1 MPHRKTSL
9 LVAAVTATFVMAVT
23 AAVGPFTLF
32 WTNETRLERNVVESQ
47 IERIRSVQGLLVDAE
62 TGERGY
68 ALTGQDA
75 FLQPYYIAVSQ
86 LPLAFKS
93 LRDSYQED
101 PDEEVARVG
110 EFIRHAELKMVHLD
124 RVVKLVNRGG
134 HDAAEAEIAA
144 GGGRELMDTVR
155 TISAELISDET
166 EELAALER
174 QLLSNIRWAVA
185 ISIVSFIVT
194 LGLGRFIYVS
204 MRSSVRR
211 QSESAAAAILASDQ
225 LSQSLER
232 LRRRNGEIGLLA
244 EMARLVQTELSQM
257 EILQLASTYCQRLIP
272 ASEGEFFLY
281 RNSADVLQ
289 HAASWGHA
297 EKGSDDVILNP
308 KDCWAIRRGRWH
320 LAEHDHDLCCHHY
333 PSASGPDK
341 VTDCCLPLMAY
352 GEILGLLHIRQVGL
366 RDLSEEGQQ
375 IAEAVAEQ
383 TALALANG
391 RMRQVLETQSIKD
404 PLTGLYNR
412 RFLDETLKRELARSE
427 RNASCLSVIMLD
439 LDNFK
444 HLNDSYGHP
453 AGDAVLRAVS
463 VLILQSLRSSDI
475 ACRFGGEELIVILP
489 ECPSEGAVSR
499 AEAMRSALEGMT
511 LTDHGQTFTVTAS
524 FGVASTET
532 SGIDQGSLLK
542 AADSALYAAKRSG
555 KNRVECWPVRNIGVV

>member
-1 MPHRKTSL
+1 MPDRKASL
-9 LVAAVTATFVMAVT
+9 LIATAAASIVMAVT
-23 AAVGPFTLF
+23 AAVSPTTLF
-32 WTNETRLERNVVESQ
+32 WTNETRLERNVVEAQ
-47 IERIRSVQGLLVDAE
+47 IDRIRNVQSLLVDAE

-68 ALTGQDA
+68 VLTEKEV
-75 FLQPYYIAVSQ
+75 FLQPYYIAISQ
-86 LPLAFKS
+86 LPPALKS
-93 LRDSYQED
+93 LRESYQGD
-101 PDEEVARVG
+101 PAEEVGRVE
-110 EFIRHAELKMVHLD
+110 EFIRHAEMKMAHLD
-124 RVVKLVNRGG
+124 RVVKLVSPHGN
-134 HDAAEAEIAA
+134 DAAVTEIAA
-144 GGGRELMDTVR
+144 GGGKALMDTVR
-155 TISAELISDET
+155 TISAELISDEA

-185 ISIVSFIVT
+185 VSIISFIVT
-194 LGLGRFIYVS
+194 LGLGRFIYTS
-204 MRSSVRR
+204 MRRSIRR
-211 QSESAAAAILASDQ
+211 QSESAAAAILVSDQ

-232 LRRRNGEIGLLA
+232 LERRNGEIGLLA
-244 EMARLVQTELSQM
+244 EMARLAQTELTQT
-257 EILQLASTYCQRLIP
+257 ETLQLASTYCQQLIP

-289 HAASWGHA
+289 QAASWGQA
-297 EKGSDDVILNP
+297 EGKNADVMLSP

-320 LAEHDHDLCCHHY
+320 LTEHHHDLSCRHY
-333 PSASGPDK
+333 PAALGTDQ

-366 RDLSEEGQQ
+366 QDLSEERLQ

-412 RFLDETLKRELARSE
+412 RFMDEALKRELARSE
-427 RNASCLSVIMLD
+427 RNGSALSVVMLD

-463 VLILQSLRSSDI
+463 ALLLRSLRSSDI

-489 ECPSEGAVSR
+489 ECPSESATSR
-499 AEAMRSALEGMT
+499 AELIRASLEGLS

-532 SGIDQGSLLK
+532 SGLDQGSLLK
-542 AADSALYAAKRSG
+542 AADSALYAAKRLG
-555 KNRVECWPVRNIGVV
+555 KNRVECWPLVKHER

>member
-1 MPHRKTSL
+1 MPDRKASL
-9 LVAAVTATFVMAVT
+9 LIATAAASIVMAVT
-23 AAVGPFTLF
+23 AAVSPTTLF
-32 WTNETRLERNVVESQ
+32 WTNETRLERNVVEAQ
-47 IERIRSVQGLLVDAE
+47 IDRIRNVQSLLVDAE

-68 ALTGQDA
+68 VLTEKEV
-75 FLQPYYIAVSQ
+75 FLQPYYIAISQ
-86 LPLAFKS
+86 LPPALKS
-93 LRDSYQED
+93 LRESYQGD
-101 PDEEVARVG
+101 PAEEVGRVE
-110 EFIRHAELKMVHLD
+110 EFIRHAEMKMAHLD
-124 RVVKLVNRGG
+124 RVVKLVSPHGN
-134 HDAAEAEIAA
+134 DAAVTEIAA
-144 GGGRELMDTVR
+144 GGGKALMDTVR
-155 TISAELISDET
+155 TISAELISDEA

-185 ISIVSFIVT
+185 VSIISFIVT
-194 LGLGRFIYVS
+194 LGLGRFIYTS
-204 MRSSVRR
+204 MRRSIRR
-211 QSESAAAAILASDQ
+211 QSESAAAAILVSDQ

-232 LRRRNGEIGLLA
+232 LERRNGEIGLLA
-244 EMARLVQTELSQM
+244 EMARLAQTELTQT
-257 EILQLASTYCQRLIP
+257 ETLQLASTYCQRLIP
-272 ASEGEFFLY
+272 ESEGEFFLY

-289 HAASWGHA
+289 QAASWGQA
-297 EKGSDDVILNP
+297 EGKNADVMLSP

-320 LAEHDHDLCCHHY
+320 LTEHHHDLSCRHY
-333 PSASGPDK
+333 PAASGTDQ

-366 RDLSEEGQQ
+366 QDLSEERLQ

-412 RFLDETLKRELARSE
+412 RFMDEALKRELARSE
-427 RNASCLSVIMLD
+427 RNGSALSVVMLD

-453 AGDAVLRAVS
+453 AGDTVLRAVS
-463 VLILQSLRSSDI
+463 ALLLRSLRSSDI

-489 ECPSEGAVSR
+489 ECPSESATSR
-499 AEAMRSALEGMT
+499 AELIRASLEGLS

-532 SGIDQGSLLK
+532 SGLDQGSLLK
-542 AADSALYAAKRSG
+542 AADSALYAAKRLG
-555 KNRVECWPVRNIGVV
+555 KNRVECWPLVKHER

>member
-1 MPHRKTSL
+1 MPDRKASL
-9 LVAAVTATFVMAVT
+9 LFAAGAATLVMAVT
-23 AAVGPFTLF
+23 AAVGPITLF
-32 WTNETRLERNVVESQ
+32 WTNETRLERNVVEVQ
-47 IERIRSVQGLLVDAE
+47 IDRIRNVQGLLVDAE

-68 ALTGQDA
+68 ALTEKDV
-75 FLQPYYIAVSQ
+75 FLQPYYVAVSQ
-86 LPLAFKS
+86 LPPALKS
-93 LRDSYQED
+93 LRAAYQGD
-101 PDEEVARVG
+101 PAEEVGRVE

-124 RVVKLVNRGG
+124 RVVKLVSLHGN
-134 HDAAEAEIAA
+134 DAAEEEIAA
-144 GGGRELMDTVR
+144 GGGKDLMDVVR

-166 EELAALER
+166 KELAALER

-185 ISIVSFIVT
+185 ISIASFIVT

-204 MRSSVRR
+204 MRRSVRR

-232 LRRRNGEIGLLA
+232 LKRRNGEIGLLA
-244 EMARLVQTELSQM
+244 DMARLLQTELSQM

-289 HAASWGHA
+289 HAASWGQVE
-297 EKGSDDVILNP
+297 EKGTDVMLNP
-308 KDCWAIRRGRWH
+308 KDCWAIRRGRSH
-320 LAEHDHDLCCHHY
+320 LTEHHRDLCCPHY
-333 PSASGPDK
+333 PAASETEQ

-366 RDLSEEGQQ
+366 RDLAEEGHQV
-375 IAEAVAEQ
+375 AEAVAEQ

-412 RFLDETLKRELARSE
+412 RFMDETLKRELARSE
-427 RNASCLSVIMLD
+427 RNGSCLSVIMLD

-444 HLNDSYGHP
+444 QLNDSYGHA

-463 VLILQSLRSSDI
+463 ALIVQSLRSSDI

-489 ECPSEGAVSR
+489 ECSAEVAASR
-499 AEAMRSALEGMT
+499 AEAIRASLEET
-511 LTDHGQTFTVTAS
+511 SLTDHGQTFTVTAS

-532 SGIDQGSLLK
+532 SGADQGTLLK
-542 AADSALYAAKRSG
+542 AADSALYAAKRLG
-555 KNRVECWPVRNIGVV
+555 KNRIESWPVRKVGAV